1 MTQTLNREMTEIT
14 AAGFDVELDLTVTDR
29 ETVIELLKYDQPPA
43 REEFALSAL
52 KVGVLAIRQACGVV
66 DAQSIQDEC
75 QKLVEVVGKTLTG
88 HAQSMSGQV
97 ENLLGKYFDPS
108 NGEFNKR
115 LDRLVR
121 RDGELETLLGKH
133 LNGDG
138 SSLMNTLE
146 KHVGANSPLLQMLS
160 PDQRKGILAALKE
173 SIDLV
178 LGEHSKSIVGQ
189 FSLDDKESA
198 LSRLLNEITEKNGG
212 LRQDLASDLETIRKE
227 FSLDNDEGAL
237 SRLVNRVERANRTIL
252 AEFSADNE
260 LSALNKMAKL
270 LDSTNKSINA
280 SLSLDQEKSPL
291 SRLRREILTVIEGMS
306 KANTEFQEQVR
317 VSLESLKVRRTEA
330 ARSTTHGLDFQQVV
344 GAFVQQ
350 QSQRLGDLFEAT
362 EDTAGHIGR
371 CKVGDFVVT
380 LGQESAAPNSRIVFE
395 AKEDRSYNLK
405 DALAEMQKARENR
418 QAQVGV
424 FVFSR
429 EAAPE
434 GLEPLSRW
442 DRDVVVVWDAEDP
455 LTDILFKAAI
465 SVARMIAVQD
475 RNVAEEAT
483 ADITE
488 MQTAI
493 DALCRD
499 VGILDEIIKCASAA
513 QNHCEKIVTKAG
525 GLKKK
530 IDANLVDLQQHVSG
544 LGRSITP

>member
-1 MTQTLNREMTEIT
+1 MTQTLDHKFTELT
-14 AAGFDVELDLTVTDR
+14 TSGLDVQLDLMVTDR
-29 ETVIELLKYDQPPA
+29 ETVIELLKYDEVPA

-66 DAQSIQDEC
+66 DAQSIKEEC
-75 QKLVEVVGKTLTG
+75 QKFVEVVGKTLTC
-88 HAQSMSGQV
+88 HAESMSGKV

-108 NGEFNKR
+108 SGEFNQR

-121 RDGELETLLGKH
+121 RDGELESLLGRH

-138 SSLMNTLE
+138 SSLTNTLE
-146 KHVGANSPLLQMLS
+146 KHIGPNSPLLQMLS

-173 SIDLV
+173 SLDLV

-198 LSRLLNEITEKNGG
+198 LSRLVGEITEKNGS

-252 AEFSADNE
+252 DEFSADNE

-270 LDSTNKSINA
+270 LESTNKSIDA
-280 SLSLDQEKSPL
+280 SLSLDQEQSPL

-306 KANTEFQEQVR
+306 KANMEFQEQVR
-317 VSLESLKVRRTEA
+317 VSLESMKARRAEA
-330 ARSTTHGLDFQQVV
+330 ARSTMHGLDFQKVV

-350 QSQRLGDLFEAT
+350 EAQRLGDLFEST
-362 EDTAGHIGR
+362 EDTTGLIGR
-371 CKVGDFVVT
+371 CKVGDFVVS
-380 LGQESAAPNSRIVFE
+380 LGHESAAPDSRIVFE
-395 AKEDRSYNLK
+395 AKEDRSYKLK
-405 DALAEMQKARENR
+405 DALAELQKARENR

-429 EAAPE
+429 ETAPE
-434 GLEPLSRW
+434 GIEPLTRW

-455 LTDILFKAAI
+455 QTDFLLKAAI

-475 RNVAEEAT
+475 RRVTEEAT
-483 ADITE
+483 ADIAE
-488 MQTAI
+488 MQAAI

-499 VGILDEIIKCASAA
+499 VGILDEIVKCASAA
-513 QNHCEKIVTKAG
+513 QNHCEKIVSKAG

-530 IDANLVDLQQHVSG
+530 IDASLAELQTHVQG
-544 LGRSITP
+544 LADHGMK

>member
-1 MTQTLNREMTEIT
+1 MHMKFRLLDGCNLGVRVESEHDNWDQLRHPDTNVMRKNLNIGVLLDKTQRGTRW
-14 AAGFDVELDLTVTDR
+14 V
-29 ETVIELLKYDQPPA
+29 VIDQPPNV
-43 REEFALSAL
+43 FQIV
-52 KVGVLAIRQACGVV
+52 K
-66 DAQSIQDEC
+66 
-75 QKLVEVVGKTLTG
+75 VVGKTLSC
-88 HAQSMSGQV
+88 HAESMSGQV
-97 ENLLGKYFDPS
+97 EKLLGKYFDPAS
-108 NGEFNKR
+108 GEFNQR

-121 RDGELETLLGKH
+121 RDGELESLLGKH

-138 SSLMNTLE
+138 SSLTNTLE
-146 KHVGANSPLLQMLS
+146 KHIGPNSPLLQMLS

-173 SIDLV
+173 SLDLV
-178 LGEHSKSIVGQ
+178 LGEQSKSIVGQ

-198 LSRLLNEITEKNGG
+198 LSRLVAEITEKNGG
-212 LRQDLASDLETIRKE
+212 LRLDLAGDLEIIRKE
-227 FSLDNDEGAL
+227 FSLDNDDGAL

-252 AEFSADNE
+252 NEFSADNE

-270 LDSTNKSINA
+270 LESTNKNIDA

-291 SRLRREILTVIEGMS
+291 SRLRREILTVIDGMS

-317 VSLESLKVRRTEA
+317 VSLESLKVRRAEA

-344 GAFVQQ
+344 GAYVQQ
-350 QSQRLGDLFEAT
+350 QAQRLGDLFEAT
-362 EDTAGHIGR
+362 EDTTGIIGR

-380 LGQESAAPNSRIVFE
+380 LGQESAAPDSRIVFE

-405 DALAEMQKARENR
+405 DALAELQKARENR

-429 EAAPE
+429 ESAPE
-434 GLEPLSRW
+434 GIEPLSRW
-442 DRDVVVVWDAEDP
+442 DKDVVVVWDAADP
-455 LTDILFKAAI
+455 QSDILLKAAI

-475 RNVAEEAT
+475 RKVSEEAT

-488 MQTAI
+488 MQAAI

-499 VGILDEIIKCASAA
+499 VGILDEIVKCASAA

-530 IDANLVDLQQHVSG
+530 IDASLIDIQGHVTALADL
-544 LGRSITP
+544 RTA